1 MVDPNQVI
9 YPRSRLQ
16 LVAVLFNGGAGGAN
30 SYSVA
35 LVRWRE
41 EETEG
46 EVWPYALG
54 IRWNGGPDPKDKGGP
69 LSSGRPIWYI
79 LPKDLVPWVL
89 EGLLQRP
96 ETDRTA
102 LALAREKLL
111 GKEGNPEARKGEGVG

>member
-16 LVAVLFNGGAGGAN
+16 LVAVLFNGGAN

>member
-16 LVAVLFNGGAGGAN
+16 LVAVLFNGGAN

-69 LSSGRPIWYI
+69 
-79 LPKDLVPWVL
+79 
-89 EGLLQRP
+89 
-96 ETDRTA
+96 
-102 LALAREKLL
+102 
-111 GKEGNPEARKGEGVG
+111 

>member
-16 LVAVLFNGGAGGAN
+16 LVAVLFNGGAN

-89 EGLLQRP
+89 EACSSAPRP
-96 ETDRTA
+96 TGRPWPWPGRSSWG
-102 LALAREKLL
+102 REKKSVSER
-111 GKEGNPEARKGEGVG
+111 G

>member
-1 MVDPNQVI
+1 MRKVMVDPNQVI

-16 LVAVLFNGGAGGAN
+16 LVAVLFNGGAN

-79 LPKDLVPWVL
+79 LPKDLAPWVL

-111 GKEGNPEARKGEGVG
+111 GKGEEKR

>member
-1 MVDPNQVI
+1 LRKVMVDPNQVI

-16 LVAVLFNGGAGGAN
+16 LVAVLFNGGAN

-35 LVRWRE
+35 LGRWRE

-111 GKEGNPEARKGEGVG
+111 GKGEEKR

>member
-16 LVAVLFNGGAGGAN
+16 LVAVLFNGGAEGAS

-89 EGLLQRP
+89 GGLLQRP
-96 ETDRTA
+96 ETDGTA

>member
-1 MVDPNQVI
+1 MKVMVDPNQVI

-16 LVAVLFNGGAGGAN
+16 LVAVLFNGGAN